1 MTVLRVATYN
11 IHGAVGTDGRYDPMR
26 IVSVIRAIDP
36 DILALQEVDTRRPR
50 HGGLDQ
56 FELIAAETG
65 LTGVPGGNV
74 RDHTGEFGNALFT
87 RFRVGSSRRIDL
99 SVDRR
104 EPRSALDIALETP
117 WGEIRAVATHLG
129 LRGAERRIQ
138 IDRLIGGLG
147 EAEGRTLLLGDL
159 NEWLPGSNP
168 RLRRLTGRFPE
179 GWYGRTWPSRR
190 PIFALDRI
198 YATPKPERAQSLV
211 WRTEGA
217 RRASDHLPFVV
228 TLEW

>member
-11 IHGAVGTDGRYDPMR
+11 VHGAVGADGRYDPMR
-26 IVSVIRAIDP
+26 IVKIIKAIDP
-36 DILALQEVDTRRPR
+36 DILAVQEIDTRRPR
-50 HGGLDQ
+50 HGGLNQ
-56 FELIAAETG
+56 FELIGAETG
-65 LTGVPGGNV
+65 LTGVVGGNI
-74 RDHTGEFGNALFT
+74 RDHSGEYGNALFT
-87 RFRVGSSRRIDL
+87 RFKVGGSRRIDL

-104 EPRSALDIALETP
+104 EPRGALDVELETP
-117 WGEIRAVATHLG
+117 LGDIRVIATHLG

-147 EAEGRTLLLGDL
+147 GSGGRTLLLGDL
-159 NEWLPGSNP
+159 NEWLPGSNR

-179 GWYGRTWPSRR
+179 GWCARTWPSRR

-198 YATPKPERAQSLV
+198 YAAPKPRRAESLV

-217 RRASDHLPFVV
+217 RSASDHLPFVV
-228 TLEW
+228 TMEW